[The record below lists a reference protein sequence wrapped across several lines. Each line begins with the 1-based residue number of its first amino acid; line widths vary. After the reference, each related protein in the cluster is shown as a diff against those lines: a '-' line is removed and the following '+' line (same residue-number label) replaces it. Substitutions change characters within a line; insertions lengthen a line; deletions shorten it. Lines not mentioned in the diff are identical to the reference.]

1 MSDSL
6 EALRQEVLRF
16 RDARAWSRFHTPK
29 NLAMAIG
36 VESAELSEL
45 FLWKDDAEVAEAL
58 ARPDFREK
66 VSHEM
71 ADVLVL
77 LLTMSESVGLDLAAA
92 LRAKLEV
99 NGAKYPVEKSYGRAT
114 KSDAL

>member
-1 MSDSL
+1 MNEPRRPTEPGPPPPSGLADL
-6 EALRQEVLRF
+6 VAAVCRF
-16 RDARAWSRFHTPK
+16 RDARDWAQFHTPK

-77 LLTMSESVGLDLAAA
+77 
-92 LRAKLEV
+92 
-99 NGAKYPVEKSYGRAT
+99 
-114 KSDAL
+114 